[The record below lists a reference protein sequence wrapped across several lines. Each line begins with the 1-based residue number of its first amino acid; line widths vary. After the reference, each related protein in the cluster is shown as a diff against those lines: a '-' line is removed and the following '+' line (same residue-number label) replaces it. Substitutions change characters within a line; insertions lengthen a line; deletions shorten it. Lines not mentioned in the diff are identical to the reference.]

1 MNNKLH
7 HKYFFIIVFFGYFIS
22 CQNPSAVDE
31 QLKYSVVCLLT
42 TSNSSQQ
49 LFMYRTAN
57 LSEKE
62 NSSMNR
68 YDNNYLWLP
77 FFVEN
82 GSVKILEENL
92 TVHNFNL
99 KTDSLNQQDISKY
112 YTAADTLI
120 ITPNSVYKLEAT
132 IDANTIVGSTKVPGD
147 FSITHPLQGEVMT
160 KKNSSSVEMNIHWSR
175 SDRAFYYLLTVTFAG
190 KNTIYNYQEYEHFYF
205 SSRDTTFNSVID
217 FRMAKPESCF
227 ITVYAVDKNYYD
239 HKFKGIDM
247 SGLTGAYGYF
257 GSAVGKSVSVRI
269 Q

>member
-1 MNNKLH
+1 MNNKLRY
-7 HKYFFIIVFFGYFIS
+7 KYYFTIAIFGYFIS
-22 CQNPSAVDE
+22 CQNPSVVDE
-31 QLKYSVVCLLT
+31 QLKYSVLCLLT

-49 LFMYRTAN
+49 LFMYRTAD

-62 NSSMNR
+62 NSSLNR

-77 FFVEN
+77 FFVDN
-82 GSVKILEENL
+82 SNVKIIEENF
-92 TVHNFNL
+92 TVHNFDL

-112 YTAADTLI
+112 YTAADTLL

-147 FSITHPLQGEVMT
+147 FSIISPKPNEVIT
-160 KKNSSSVEMNIHWSR
+160 KKNSNSVEMNIHWTR
-175 SDRAFYYLLTVTFAG
+175 SDRAFYYLLTVTLVG
-190 KNTIYNYQEYEHFYF
+190 KNTIFNTQEYEHFYF
-205 SSRDTTFNSVID
+205 TSRDIIFNSAIA

-239 HKFKGIDM
+239 HKFKNIDM

-257 GSAVGKSVSVRI
+257 GSAVGKSVTVKI